1 MLFLFIFNWKELLK
15 TIMHHILK
23 HTLSLDLNF
32 ELLKTRPR
40 LTFGVMN
47 LFFWAQPLGYL
58 EMVFRSPSALSL
70 VSV

>member
-15 TIMHHILK
+15 TIIHHILK
-23 HTLSLDLNF
+23 HTLSLYLNF

-47 LFFWAQPLGYL
+47 LFF
-58 EMVFRSPSALSL
+58 
-70 VSV
+70 